1 MLLLVIGVGACSWYR
16 EHVVWERVTPEQ
28 AARAYV
34 QMIVDGDFEAWDELN
49 PPEPGWCYNAGCTMT
64 LTEVSAQREQ
74 GPQLIELIVRPTYSS
89 RMYVTDIRLDDQG
102 QTRVEFS

>member
-1 MLLLVIGVGACSWYR
+1 MLRICRFVKRGPGAVLGLVLLVVAGIAASTWYR
-16 EHVVWERVTPEQ
+16 EHVAWERVTPEQ

-74 GPQLIELIVRPTYSS
+74 GPSLSS
-89 RMYVTDIRLDDQG
+89 
-102 QTRVEFS
+102 